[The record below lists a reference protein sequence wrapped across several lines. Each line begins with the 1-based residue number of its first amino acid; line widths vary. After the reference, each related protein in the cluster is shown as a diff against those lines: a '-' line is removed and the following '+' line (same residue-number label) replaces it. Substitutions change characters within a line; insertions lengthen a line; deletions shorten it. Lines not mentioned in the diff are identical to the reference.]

1 MSHSMH
7 VTLSYVY
14 ADRNAHVTALLV
26 HSKNSFWGTE
36 TKNTAKDK
44 CGISLAKDTS
54 ADAVF
59 CLVPVRY
66 SKTPSTFYTWSCW
79 MLVRGEA
86 MPWPCCQREQ
96 SRAKGFYSPGG
107 REEPELGALSCCAR
121 ETNYWTL
128 FHKEVDAHPGTDI
141 SVCPCARLTH
151 MVPPLSTFPTVSLAR
166 QRGLGREELLLSH
179 SSKDSCNHLTLN
191 RVREEHCTEYLSWQ
205 LKFVC

>member
-79 MLVRGEA
+79 MLVQGEA

-121 ETNYWTL
+121 ETNYWSL
-128 FHKEVDAHPGTDI
+128 FHWEVDARPGTDI
-141 SVCPCARLTH
+141 SVCPCARLSTH
-151 MVPPLSTFPTVSLAR
+151 GSSTVHLPNCFLSTTTWTGKGRAPALPLIQR
-166 QRGLGREELLLSH
+166 QL
-179 SSKDSCNHLTLN
+179 
-191 RVREEHCTEYLSWQ
+191 
-205 LKFVC
+205 